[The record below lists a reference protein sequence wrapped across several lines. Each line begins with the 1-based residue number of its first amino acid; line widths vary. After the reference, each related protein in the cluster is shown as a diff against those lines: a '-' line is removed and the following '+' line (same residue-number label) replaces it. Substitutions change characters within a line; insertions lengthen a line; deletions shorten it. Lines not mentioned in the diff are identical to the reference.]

1 MNSTKIYNPGCIAL
15 ERYKGIQINFITS
28 KTAPAHNLSG
38 ELPNDHRFRILK
50 FGGNIQPS
58 AQSPFQKKNLVKDF
72 QKLWKLNKVK
82 QFVQFIMSCAP
93 PINLLQVS
101 KFVISFKFSTTICF
115 SSPRSSLL
123 NQQLNDKSREN
134 QYPHLSFKNYQL

>member
-50 FGGNIQPS
+50 FGGNI
-58 AQSPFQKKNLVKDF
+58 
-72 QKLWKLNKVK
+72 
-82 QFVQFIMSCAP
+82 
-93 PINLLQVS
+93 
-101 KFVISFKFSTTICF
+101 
-115 SSPRSSLL
+115 
-123 NQQLNDKSREN
+123 
-134 QYPHLSFKNYQL
+134 